1 MNIGHYLRSMRIPYF
16 WVILG
21 FPIEIKHLVVLNL
34 IILEQ
39 DNTINCEKR
48 LLRFKYYILREH
60 YMAVDQN

>member
-1 MNIGHYLRSMRIPYF
+1 MGHYLWSMRIPYF

-39 DNTINCEKR
+39 DNTINC
-48 LLRFKYYILREH
+48 
-60 YMAVDQN
+60 